1 MRLRSALLPALAV
14 VVVLVVALA
23 LGRSSP
29 SMSMPMTSKAS
40 AKASASA
47 ASIVVA
53 GKTAR
58 LKIANYSFV
67 PAKMTVTVGTKI
79 TVTNVDATAHTVT
92 ARSGAFDTGTVNP
105 GKTKTFTVTKAGTY
119 PYYCQFHA
127 FMTGMLTVVK

>member
-1 MRLRSALLPALAV
+1 M
-14 VVVLVVALA
+14 VLVIALA
-23 LGRSSP
+23 LGHSGPSM
-29 SMSMPMTSKAS
+29 SMSMPMSSAAS
-40 AKASASA
+40 AKANASA

-105 GKTKTFTVTKAGTY
+105 GKTKTFTVTRAGTY